1 MPCFRSR
8 PSCRRQLAG
17 LEPRLKAARTIAE
30 KTETAFKQGTF
41 DERSYVDI
49 EVALLAREQEMV
61 DLQQA
66 LLEGQVGLA
75 TLAGTGMPQFAD
87 RAGGGAAHP
96 FGVFREVAQ

>member
-1 MPCFRSR
+1 VPCFRSR
-8 PSCRRQLAG
+8 PSCRASSPA
-17 LEPRLKAARTIAE
+17 EPRLKEARTIAE

-49 EVALLAREQEMV
+49 EVALLACEQEKV
-61 DLQQA
+61 GLQQA

-75 TLAGTGMPQFAD
+75 TLAGAGMPQFAIEPE
-87 RAGGGAAHP
+87 AAPADP